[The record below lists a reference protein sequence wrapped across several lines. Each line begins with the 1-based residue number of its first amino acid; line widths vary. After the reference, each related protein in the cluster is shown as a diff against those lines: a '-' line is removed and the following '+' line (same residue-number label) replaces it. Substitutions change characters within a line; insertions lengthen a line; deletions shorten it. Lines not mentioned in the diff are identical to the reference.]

1 MNEPLSQR
9 ANGTE
14 EDERA
19 RSPKRVEE
27 FVRLLGQNQRWLL
40 IYVTS
45 LVPVWSDTEE
55 VIQETNLVLWREFD
69 RFESGT
75 NFTAWAF
82 RVALNQVLAWR
93 KRRRRDRLEFS
104 PAFLEVVAAATAADV
119 ERLEERPGLRRA
131 AWKSCRPI
139 TGRCFSYGTAKG
151 ATFRRPRARSAARLM
166 PSTAPSTGSG
176 MPSISVFRVPP
187 RREVSHDP

>member
-93 KRRRRDRLEFS
+93 KRRRRDRLEF
-104 PAFLEVVAAATAADV
+104 
-119 ERLEERPGLRRA
+119 
-131 AWKSCRPI
+131 
-139 TGRCFSYGTAKG
+139 
-151 ATFRRPRARSAARLM
+151 
-166 PSTAPSTGSG
+166 
-176 MPSISVFRVPP
+176 
-187 RREVSHDP
+187 